1 MLWNKMVFMHD
12 FTIYS
17 NIFSPENFLFPIN
30 TSLNYQ
36 LLGTCP
42 LPPLLPQPFDIWN
55 TQNMSEKLSGFCWN
69 TIYSIPVSKFYQ
81 TIELKHT
88 TLYYKNWFLFKVGNF
103 HLTAHSNWVIKHNHI
118 FFRTFF
124 KPHNLFSIRFFNI
137 SLIIIPWIR
146 ISLSDMQWQKNK
158 AKLFYIFKGVLYS
171 DTLL

>member
-1 MLWNKMVFMHD
+1 
-12 FTIYS
+12 
-17 NIFSPENFLFPIN
+17 
-30 TSLNYQ
+30 
-36 LLGTCP
+36 
-42 LPPLLPQPFDIWN
+42 
-55 TQNMSEKLSGFCWN
+55 MSEKLPGFCWN

-103 HLTAHSNWVIKHNHI
+103 DLTAHSNWVIKHNHI

-124 KPHNLFSIRFFNI
+124 KPHHLFSIRFFSI

-171 DTLL
+171 DTLLYYSFTGFLKNWISLFNFPKFVNSIRKDIYLKFHNPI